1 MATAREVKQ
10 IRVDCSKCPILKEDC
25 QWMAD
30 TLLKE
35 NNCPLLAAIEIA
47 ALLGKKGDS
56 PQLSSMK

>member
-35 NNCPLLAAIEIA
+35 NNCPLLAAIENA
-47 ALLGKKGDS
+47 ALLGKKGHS
-56 PQLSSMK
+56 LRLSSMK